1 MTEDLKEEPL
11 EENPVKVFIRDI
23 AKFTQD
29 EENKYHY
36 YFCGM
41 KFKSIQVHG
50 VVTEVYSQGADMISF
65 QLSDPTGSVDV
76 YYNTSNF
83 LTLPKDTMAK
93 LNEQLQ
99 AVKARSSSPQFHSFL
114 TLKWMKDEIKKAHN
128 DLIFEEGDCV
138 SVLGDLFVD
147 NTEVRKISTCV
158 CFKTSLTMD
167 VIWLVELLDLYKHIY
182 FSKKEAESVTVDDAV
197 GECDEIILQKDGVK

>member
-1 MTEDLKEEPL
+1 MTEDVKEEPL

-23 AKFTQD
+23 AKFTRD
-29 EENKYHY
+29 EDNKYHY
-36 YFCGM
+36 FFCGM

-50 VVTEVYSQGADMISF
+50 VVTELYSQGEDMVNF

-83 LTLPKDTMAK
+83 ITLPKDTMTK
-93 LNEQLQ
+93 LNDQLQ
-99 AVKARSSSPQFHSFL
+99 AMKASYSSPQFHSFL
-114 TLKWMKDEIKKAHN
+114 TLKWMKDEIKKAHQE
-128 DLIFEEGDCV
+128 LIFEEGDCI

-158 CFKTSLTMD
+158 CYKTSLTMD
-167 VIWLVELLDLYKHIY
+167 VIWLVELLDLYKHKY
-182 FSKKEAESVTVDDAV
+182 FSKKETDVGNEDD
-197 GECDEIILQKDGVK
+197 GDGNTDDEGY